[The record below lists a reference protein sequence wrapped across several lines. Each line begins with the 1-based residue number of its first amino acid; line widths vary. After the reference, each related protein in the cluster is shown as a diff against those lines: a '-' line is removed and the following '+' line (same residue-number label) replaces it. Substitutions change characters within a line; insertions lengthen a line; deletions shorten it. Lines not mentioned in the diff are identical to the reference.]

1 MKKKV
6 LLFAI
11 FMLLAVTVFGIS
23 LNNTV
28 KAYDLG
34 DVDLLICNPGEDAST
49 EMNFSFHTSVSGVVV
64 EIAKKSDG
72 NFDNAIKVV
81 PTYTSYSDAYP
92 FIGNTSWGID
102 YGAGYDKENVSIC
115 EAYAKG
121 LEPDTEYMYR
131 VGATNFSETRYFKTA
146 GNDGVFAF
154 AIMAD
159 PQVYGISAAQTS
171 NETMNKAIKK
181 AESLNMNLELVLCAG
196 DESNTGGYYE

>member
-102 YGAGYDKENVSIC
+102 YG
-115 EAYAKG
+115 
-121 LEPDTEYMYR
+121 PDM
-131 VGATNFSETRYFKTA
+131 
-146 GNDGVFAF
+146 
-154 AIMAD
+154 
-159 PQVYGISAAQTS
+159 
-171 NETMNKAIKK
+171 IKK
-181 AESLNMNLELVLCAG
+181 MLVYVKHMLK
-196 DESNTGGYYE
+196 D